1 MRAFIGVVKL
11 GLLVLSIL
19 LTYGV
24 FWIGYGLSAL
34 PGLGFLKQRRFMT
47 KALAHLMAFFL
58 NIHVTYEGTPPRSPF
73 FLVSNHLSYL
83 DIAPIFMSM
92 DCRFVAKK
100 AVRSWPVLGYMMKTV
115 DVIFADRTRRMDVKR
130 VNEILTDSQNRNDN
144 IVLFPEGT
152 TTGGDQVLPFQAS
165 LLNYPANHRIP
176 VYYAAIQYETDPKDP
191 PARDS
196 VCFFGARDPF
206 HKHLMKMAKNRRIHC
221 KIRFHEEP
229 VVEDDRKALAASLHQ
244 KVEESIFGKQAV
256 TASLQQ

>member
-1 MRAFIGVVKL
+1 MRAFIGVLKL
-11 GLLVLSIL
+11 VLLVLGIL
-19 LTYGV
+19 LTYAL
-24 FWIGYGLSAL
+24 FWIGYGLSST
-34 PGLGFLKQRRFMT
+34 PGLRFLKQRRFMT
-47 KALAHLMAFFL
+47 KALAKLMAFFL
-58 NIHVTYEGTPPRSPF
+58 NIRVTYEGTPPRSPF
-73 FLVSNHLSYL
+73 FLVSNHLSYI
-83 DIAPIFMSM
+83 DIVPIFMSM

-130 VNEILTDSQNRNDN
+130 VNDILTNSLNNNDN

-176 VYYAAIQYETDPKDP
+176 VYYAAIQYETGPKDP

-206 HKHLMKMAKNRRIHC
+206 HKHLMKMAKNRRVHC

-229 VVEDDRKALAASLHQ
+229 VVEDDRKALADKLHYQIAQSLFGEQ
-244 KVEESIFGKQAV
+244 KEV
-256 TASLQQ
+256 TT